1 MNLGLTTSFIVAGI
15 LLLSILS
22 MNMNLSQSSTQLTM
36 RQITETKSNTINEI
50 LGKDIPNIGYKE
62 IGALP
67 YPIKDAQEGKI
78 KFEGD
83 IDNDGSEETVIWE
96 YNGSDNTL
104 TRDVVGGT
112 ETTFKN
118 VSNFEIEY
126 LDSNRNTISPS
137 LISTLLGGT
146 KAERDKIRFI
156 DISYTL
162 QSQEK
167 VGGLGSSNPEYIE
180 VTWQK
185 QFTPLNLRF

>member
-1 MNLGLTTSFIVAGI
+1 MNIGLTTSFIVAGI
-15 LLLSILS
+15 LLLSILT

-50 LGKDIPNIGYKE
+50 LGKDIPNVGYKE
-62 IGALP
+62 MGAITS
-67 YPIKDAQEGKI
+67 PIKDAQEGKI

-83 IDNDGSEETVIWE
+83 IDNDGTKETVIWE
-96 YNGSDNTL
+96 YNSSDNTL
-104 TRDVVGGT
+104 TRDVGGT

-126 LDSNRNTISPS
+126 FDSDKNKIDIS
-137 LISTLLGGT
+137 LLSELLSG
-146 KAERDKIRFI
+146 AQSERDKIRFI

-162 QSQEK
+162 QSKEK
-167 VGGLGSSNPEYIE
+167 VGGLGSSDPKYIE

-185 QFTPLNLRF
+185 QFTPINLRL

>member
-15 LLLSILS
+15 LLLSILT

-62 IGALP
+62 VGAISS
-67 YPIKDAQEGKI
+67 PIKDAQEGKVE
-78 KFEGD
+78 FEGD
-83 IDNDGSEETVIWE
+83 IDNDGSEETVIWD
-96 YNGSDNTL
+96 YNSSDNTL
-104 TRDVVGGT
+104 TRDVGGT

-126 LDSNRNTISPS
+126 FDSNRNSISPS
-137 LISTLLGGT
+137 LISTLLGG
-146 KAERDKIRFI
+146 AQSERDKIRFI

-162 QSQEK
+162 QSKEK

-185 QFTPLNLRF
+185 QFTPLNLRL